1 MDFAE
6 RFNLVDLQ
14 ENENFAYEK
23 DTFSGKKRVEKRYVT
38 LFQLKLK
45 NSHQN
50 FWEME
55 AKALQDK
62 RF

>member
-14 ENENFAYEK
+14 ENENFAFEK

-38 LFQLKLK
+38 LFQLK
-45 NSHQN
+45 
-50 FWEME
+50 
-55 AKALQDK
+55 
-62 RF
+62 